1 VELTVPEVNLLEAEI
16 RKLIAK
22 NGPMPV
28 SQYVSL
34 CLGHP
39 AYGYYQTRDPFG
51 VAGDFT
57 TAPEIS
63 QMFGELLGIW
73 AAAVWKIMG
82 SPENVRLVEL
92 GPGRGTM
99 MRDALRALH
108 VVPDFRRA
116 IVVHLVESSERLA
129 RLQRETL
136 SNSGALVHWH
146 ADLTEVPP
154 GPVIVLANE
163 FVDALPVHQMVRQE
177 QGWHERV
184 VAIDADGH
192 LAYGVAPKPLPHFD
206 RILPKALREAAPGSI
221 FEWRADNVAHE
232 LGRRVRDQGAAL
244 IVDYGHYP
252 SAIGDTLQAVRGHA
266 FADPLASPGNADIT
280 VHVDF
285 QAFGQAA
292 ESLGARVHGPVE
304 QGDFL
309 IRLGIEARAQALMAA
324 ATPDRK
330 VGIEAALLRLTGRGR
345 TGMGRLFKVMALA
358 DPALGALP
366 ALET

>member
-1 VELTVPEVNLLEAEI
+1 
-16 RKLIAK
+16 
-22 NGPMPV
+22 
-28 SQYVSL
+28 
-34 CLGHP
+34 
-39 AYGYYQTRDPFG
+39 
-51 VAGDFT
+51 
-57 TAPEIS
+57 
-63 QMFGELLGIW
+63 
-73 AAAVWKIMG
+73 
-82 SPENVRLVEL
+82 
-92 GPGRGTM
+92 M

-116 IVVHLVESSERLA
+116 IVVHLVESSARLA
-129 RLQRETL
+129 KLQRETL

-146 ADLTEVPP
+146 GDLTEVPP

-184 VAIDADGH
+184 VAIDTDGH
-192 LAYGVAPKPLPHFD
+192 LAFGVASKPLPHFD
-206 RILPKALREAAPGSI
+206 RILPRALRDAAPGSI

-280 VHVDF
+280 AHVDF

-330 VGIEAALLRLTGRGR
+330 IGIEAALLRLIGRGR
-345 TGMGRLFKVMALA
+345 TAMGRLFKVMALA

-366 ALET
+366 AFET